1 MPLQL
6 KELAKLNQIIQR
18 IQAGRF
24 DENDVDNL
32 LMKLRPY
39 AGTKTIFL
47 EVAHFVAHSDAR
59 DRGLAQQ
66 SITAFVDSMQYF
78 QEYVSE
84 ARPLD
89 LGAPFPAYIY
99 RLFLSQARLSDEG
112 RLKAEHK
119 MSHATLIKKIES
131 NFSIDKKTDTCSLRI
146 NKGGIELFAALQF
159 ITSFI
164 HSRAAFHIRD
174 FHKELKDVMCEQLVP
189 FDEVAWDAQA
199 DRVSLAI
206 LCLVSNTEFLLANG
220 GQASCKLETE
230 NHFRLLSGQ
239 RRLPTGIMSSEPI
252 SFGQLMIIGEA
263 TVNSSNKASLRIS
276 FPLIN
281 TDLDPHEHC
290 DHKLFA
296 QDKAPKDFG
305 DCEVEIIDL
314 ARDMSLSHA
323 FKLVRT
329 DSLVR

>member
-6 KELAKLNQIIQR
+6 KELAKLNQIVAR
-18 IQAGRF
+18 IQTGRF

-47 EVAHFVAHSDAR
+47 EVAHFVAHSDTR

-66 SITAFVDSMQYF
+66 SITAFVDSIQYF
-78 QEYVSE
+78 QEYMSE
-84 ARPLD
+84 KRPLD
-89 LGAPFPAYIY
+89 LGVPFPAYIY
-99 RLFLSQARLSDEG
+99 RLFLSQARLSDER
-112 RLKAEHK
+112 RLKAEYK
-119 MSHATLIKKIES
+119 MSHATLIKKIEA
-131 NFSIDKKTDTCSLRI
+131 NFSIDKKTDTCCLRN

-164 HSRAAFHIRD
+164 HSRVAFHVRD
-174 FHKELKDVMCEQLVP
+174 FHKELKDVMREQKVP
-189 FDEVAWDAQA
+189 FDEAAWDALA
-199 DRVSLAI
+199 DRISLAI

-239 RRLPTGIMSSEPI
+239 RRLPTGIMSSEPT
-252 SFGQLMIIGEA
+252 SFGCLMILGEA
-263 TVNSSNKASLRIS
+263 TVNSVNKAPLRIS
-276 FPLIN
+276 FPLID

-296 QDKAPKDFG
+296 QDQAPEDFG
-305 DCEVEIIDL
+305 DCKVEIINL
-314 ARDMSLSHA
+314 ARDMSLSHD